1 MAMLDLLIDAAH
13 QLEQDAAATPSALV
27 QRDRAIG
34 AELGDKFQATPKDDG
49 PRLVAWVKAVRGAS
63 PMSQR
68 VLAGLWS
75 VSMVLGGLGLLVGGL
90 IVSMVFFYD
99 GSAPVNITRV
109 LWVLVALPLVLTVLA
124 TGSIALIA
132 SAKARRL
139 PPVRALSAV
148 LSCIQIG
155 ALWRLVRGVLPLDQR
170 AVLDDALGHGAA
182 HGKLHGSVVR
192 WQVLRWSQVF
202 VVCYQLGVLGGFCVL
217 VAMEDRAFAWS
228 TTLSSVEDAASN
240 YESVVQTVALP
251 WSFMGSPWVP
261 NETLVAG
268 TGYDRYQN
276 ADAGGVE
283 TQAFDAAA
291 SKQWWRFLLMAVLVY
306 GLLPRVAFWAISVV
320 AMRRTAERALTRL
333 PGMDWVLDRM
343 QPAPA
348 PAPGSRVLGQ
358 ESGNAEVAD
367 SLGIAEKQE
376 LKPASS
382 APDTQR
388 PSSGGQASGGGG
400 PMVVVNWAEAPLE
413 SGVDDTVFSAGGTQ
427 SMQEDEQALCAAADS
442 VKRGEARGVYL
453 AVRGWEPPTIELGDL
468 IKDLRRR
475 LGEGPAIRVMLTG
488 ESVKP
493 AIWRSWVIGLKDP
506 WTALLETQEGAEHA

>member
-1 MAMLDLLIDAAH
+1 MTMLDLLIDAAH
-13 QLEQDAAATPSALV
+13 QLEQDAAVTPGSLA

-34 AELGDKFQATPKDDG
+34 AELDSSSQGSSKQDG
-49 PRLVAWVKAVRGAS
+49 ARLAAWVRAVRGAS

-109 LWVLVALPLVLTVLA
+109 LWVLVALPLVLTALA
-124 TGSIALIA
+124 TASIALTA

-148 LSCIQIG
+148 LSCIQVG
-155 ALWRLVRGVLPLDQR
+155 ALWRVVRGLLPLDQR

-182 HGKLHGSVVR
+182 HGKLHGSVIR

-202 VVCYQLGVLGGFCVL
+202 VVCYQLGVLGGFGVL

-240 YESVVQTVALP
+240 YESVVQTIALP
-251 WSFMGSPWVP
+251 WSFMGSSWVP
-261 NETLVAG
+261 NETLVAS
-268 TGYDRYQN
+268 TGYDRYQS
-276 ADAGGVE
+276 ADSGRD
-283 TQAFDAAA
+283 TQAPVFDAAA
-291 SKQWWRFLLMAVLVY
+291 SKQWWRFLLMAILVY
-306 GLLPRVAFWAISVV
+306 GLLPRVVFWGISVV

-343 QPAPA
+343 QPAPT
-348 PAPGSRVLGQ
+348 PGSVVSGQ
-358 ESGNAEVAD
+358 ESGNAARAD
-367 SLGIAEKQE
+367 SSGVVEQQE
-376 LKPASS
+376 VES
-382 APDTQR
+382 AVSLVPNAQT
-388 PSSGGQASGGGG
+388 PSSGGGV
-400 PMVVVNWAEAPLE
+400 VVVNWAEAPFE
-413 SGVDDTVFSAGGTQ
+413 EGADDLVFAAGGTR
-427 SMQEDEQALCAAADS
+427 SMEEDEQTLTAAADS